1 MEDKKSLQTIIY
13 EMHKREFSNL
23 DNSSNN
29 NNNLKKI
36 IEEEIKEVLQD
47 DNIIKH
53 DGGIF

>member
-1 MEDKKSLQTIIY
+1 MENKKTLQNIIY

-23 DNSSNN
+23 DNPSN
-29 NNNLKKI
+29 NNNLKKN
-36 IEEEIKEVLQD
+36 IEEEIKKVLQD

>member
-1 MEDKKSLQTIIY
+1 MEDKKSLQNIIY

-23 DNSSNN
+23 DNPSNI
-29 NNNLKKI
+29 NLKKI

>member
-23 DNSSNN
+23 DNPSNN
-29 NNNLKKI
+29 NNLEKI
-36 IEEEIKEVLQD
+36 IEESIKEVLQD